1 MAETIVVASNNH
13 SPNDHESKDAPG
25 HPKDD
30 VPDRPPSAK
39 RGRVKD
45 AASELVVVRP
55 KRHRKK
61 PETEPRVSKEA
72 AKEEE
77 AEVTYAALQRTFAE
91 HLAMVRAEFR
101 EAVANYSVRVQG
113 LLTHIDDSVA
123 DGSSPLTGEDRERRR
138 RAIQDALKAIESLN
152 LKPSKGR
159 RRDLK
164 KVETLAEHL
173 GDIIDEW

>member
-13 SPNDHESKDAPG
+13 SSNDHESKDAPVR
-25 HPKDD
+25 PKDD

-39 RGRVKD
+39 RGR
-45 AASELVVVRP
+45 P

-61 PETEPRVSKEA
+61 PEAEPRVSKEA

-77 AEVTYAALQRTFAE
+77 SEVTYAALQRTFAE

-123 DGSSPLTGEDRERRR
+123 DGSSPLTGEDRERRTK
-138 RAIQDALKAIESLN
+138 AIQDALKTIESLN

>member
-1 MAETIVVASNNH
+1 MAETVVVPRNNH
-13 SPNDHESKDAPG
+13 SSSDRSPDDAAEHPND
-25 HPKDD
+25 
-30 VPDRPPSAK
+30 DRPDHPPKGKRA
-39 RGRVKD
+39 RGRE
-45 AASELVVVRP
+45 AANESTLARQA
-55 KRHRKK
+55 RHRKK
-61 PETEPRVSKEA
+61 PDAEPRTP
-72 AKEEE
+72 KEED
-77 AEVTYAALQRTFAE
+77 AAATYAALQRTFAE

-113 LLTHIDDSVA
+113 LLTHVDDSVA
-123 DGSSPLTGEDRERRR
+123 DGVPALSSDERARR
-138 RAIQDALKAIESLN
+138 TRALHDVLKEIESLN